1 MRHMTKDEKKRHL
14 ILKDQNIYK
23 GLIILAIPL
32 MVNNLLKTFHDIID
46 MFFVSRIPGV
56 SAEAVSSIQLTFPV
70 VFTFL
75 SFGIGLSVAGTALIS
90 QFLGNN
96 QIENAKKYASQLFV
110 IALTLGILFNIIS
123 YFGSPIIMEM
133 MGAEGFV
140 LENSVEYLR
149 IRSFE
154 LPLLF
159 VFFSFMA
166 TRQASGDTLG
176 PVLIS
181 GSAVLLNT
189 ILSPIF
195 ISVFDMGVSGAAIA
209 TLVANLIA
217 MPVAYY
223 RLFFAKSGVTV
234 TLKYM
239 KPDFDA
245 AWHIIRTAIP
255 ASFGQAITAIGFGL
269 MNGVIY
275 SYGVDTVAAFGI
287 GNRLTSMILH
297 PVMAIGGVMSAYIGQ
312 NIGALNPARAKET
325 FKKGMILSTSIM
337 AVGSAFLLLIRQPLI
352 GLFIHD
358 DPVAFN
364 LAVEYMF
371 YILIG
376 LPLMGVFQTFMGTYN
391 GTGNTHYSFII
402 SVVRLW
408 GLRIPLVLM
417 MRNFTDLGSS
427 GIWYAMLAS
436 NLIITILGFV
446 LYLRV
451 DFQPKVRTKRIKKVK
466 EPVLK
471 TS

>member
-1 MRHMTKDEKKRHL
+1 MTKDEKKRHL
-14 ILKDQNIYK
+14 ILKDKNIYK

-32 MVNNLLKTFHDIID
+32 MINNLLKTFHDIID
-46 MFFVSRIPGV
+46 MFFVGRIPGV
-56 SAEAVSSIQLTFPV
+56 SAEAVSAIQLTFPV

-90 QFLGNN
+90 QFIGNN
-96 QIENAKKYASQLFV
+96 QIENARKYASQLFV
-110 IALTLGILFNIIS
+110 ISLALGIFFNIIS
-123 YFGSPIIMEM
+123 YFGSPYIMQL

-140 LENSVEYLR
+140 YDNAVQYLR

-181 GSAVLLNT
+181 GSAVVLNT

-195 ISVFDMGVSGAAIA
+195 IQVLGFGVSGAAIA
-209 TLVANLIA
+209 TLVANMIA
-217 MPVAYY
+217 MPFGYY
-223 RLFFAKSGVTV
+223 RLFYAKSGITV
-234 TLKYM
+234 SLKM
-239 KPDFDA
+239 MRIDIEA

-255 ASFGQAITAIGFGL
+255 ASFGQAITAIGFGV

-312 NIGALNPARAKET
+312 NIGAMNLSRARET
-325 FKKGMILSTSIM
+325 FKKTMILSVGTM
-337 AVGSAFLLLIRQPLI
+337 AVGSFFLMLLRGPLI

-358 DPVAFN
+358 NPDAYN

-402 SVVRLW
+402 SVLRLW
-408 GLRIPLVLM
+408 GLRVPLVLW

-427 GIWYAMLAS
+427 GIWYAMLIS
-436 NLIITILGFV
+436 NFV
-446 LYLRV
+446 IAIVGYMLYLRV
-451 DFQPKVRTKRIKKVK
+451 DFEPKVRTKKVK
-466 EPVLK
+466 PVKEAVLK